1 MAYTPIT
8 WERGD
13 VITVSRLNHME
24 EGIDDVGESVD
35 SLKDTVD
42 GLEEQVADRDI
53 LVAPNGT
60 RYRLKV
66 ANDGT
71 LSTEAVN

>member
-1 MAYTPIT
+1 MANLGKIVYLSEAQLQTLFSARSVTSGDTTVAYSEHDIYITPDA
-8 WERGD
+8 GN
-13 VITVSRLNHME
+13 V
-24 EGIDDVGESVD
+24 
-35 SLKDTVD
+35 
-42 GLEEQVADRDI
+42 

-71 LSTEAVN
+71 LSTQAVN